1 MGDME
6 PMVVSHLERF
16 SYPSSKSP
24 GSAPATAVLKLP
36 GCTKNKH
43 RDLEREKAR
52 KGMTLHPSPRKRV
65 LGVGPC
71 SKSCLYILSNDYFM

>member
-1 MGDME
+1 ME

-36 GCTKNKH
+36 GYTKNKH
-43 RDLEREKAR
+43 RDLEKEKAR
-52 KGMTLHPSPRKRV
+52 RGMTLHALPRRV

-71 SKSCLYILSNDYFM
+71 SKSCLHILSNDYFV